1 MIYVT
6 GDTHGDLDLWNMYIS
21 EMLNDGDTII
31 ILGDFGIGFFDNK
44 YWTEEMFFD
53 YLAEQNY
60 TVLFLDGNHE
70 NFDKLNAYEISEW
83 HGGYVH
89 FIRKNVIHLMRGEIY
104 EIDDKK
110 IFVMGGGY
118 SLDKKLRVPGQTWWP
133 EEMPDEAEY
142 KNALK
147 NLKAYEFKVDYI
159 LTHTAPNDTVEY
171 MSHMGRGIKS
181 AVVEELPLNGF
192 LRWIEDSVEYK
203 KWYFGHFH
211 IDAELWKNQYAL
223 LEGVRELK
231 TGKLL
236 KMRYKRNGT

>member
-1 MIYVT
+1 
-6 GDTHGDLDLWNMYIS
+6 
-21 EMLNDGDTII
+21 
-31 ILGDFGIGFFDNK
+31 
-44 YWTEEMFFD
+44 
-53 YLAEQNY
+53 
-60 TVLFLDGNHE
+60 
-70 NFDKLNAYEISEW
+70 
-83 HGGYVH
+83 
-89 FIRKNVIHLMRGEIY
+89 
-104 EIDDKK
+104 
-110 IFVMGGGY
+110 MGGGY
-118 SLDKKLRVPGQTWWP
+118 SLDKNLRVPGQTWWP

-211 IDAELWKNQYAL
+211 QNKTL
-223 LEGVRELK
+223 L
-231 TGKLL
+231 GKYTVLL
-236 KMRYKRNGT
+236 DKMVKLPD

>member
-1 MIYVT
+1 
-6 GDTHGDLDLWNMYIS
+6 
-21 EMLNDGDTII
+21 
-31 ILGDFGIGFFDNK
+31 
-44 YWTEEMFFD
+44 
-53 YLAEQNY
+53 
-60 TVLFLDGNHE
+60 
-70 NFDKLNAYEISEW
+70 
-83 HGGYVH
+83 
-89 FIRKNVIHLMRGEIY
+89 
-104 EIDDKK
+104 
-110 IFVMGGGY
+110 
-118 SLDKKLRVPGQTWWP
+118 
-133 EEMPDEAEY
+133 MPDEAEY